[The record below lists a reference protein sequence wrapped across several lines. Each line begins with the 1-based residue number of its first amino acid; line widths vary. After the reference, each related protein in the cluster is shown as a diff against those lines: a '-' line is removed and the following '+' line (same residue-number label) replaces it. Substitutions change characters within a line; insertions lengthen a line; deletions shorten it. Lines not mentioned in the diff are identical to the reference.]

1 MPHDEESPSG
11 VTELLA
17 AWRHGDRQAFD
28 RVIEIVHRELRRIAR
43 AHMRH
48 ERGDHSLQ
56 PTALVNEAYARLVD
70 INRID
75 WRDRAHFLALAA
87 QTMRR
92 ILIDYGRRRG
102 NQKRGAG
109 QPRVVFS
116 EDLAISNDAPA
127 DVVALNDALD
137 ALAVVDE
144 RKSRVVELR
153 CFGGLSVQ
161 ETAAILGVS
170 SDTVQRDWR
179 LAKAW
184 IHRELTRN

>member
-1 MPHDEESPSG
+1 VPHDEESPSS

-17 AWRHGDRQAFD
+17 AWRHGDREAFD
-28 RVIEIVHRELRRIAR
+28 RVIELVHRELHRIAR

-48 ERGDHSLQ
+48 ERSDHSLQ

-92 ILIDYGRRRG
+92 ILVDYSRRRG

-109 QPRVVFS
+109 RPHVVFS
-116 EDLAISNDAPA
+116 EHLEIFKEVPA
-127 DVVALNDALD
+127 DVVALNDALE
-137 ALAVVDE
+137 ALAVVDK

-184 IHRELTRN
+184 IRRELTRN